1 MTALFPDDVVEYVK
15 MDNHSDY
22 IKEDMIKCLDDIQ
35 NDICNKENRETLSGL
50 GLLKNEISA
59 EIRKM
64 RFKEYYSVQVGIT
77 CSDEDPFME
86 EGFTLI
92 HSMKFYRVAIDLNFE
107 EVSVIRDILERTAFH
122 NSLGPEA
129 DYASN
134 LVAKFRKNIY

>member
-1 MTALFPDDVVEYVK
+1 
-15 MDNHSDY
+15 
-22 IKEDMIKCLDDIQ
+22 MIKCLDDIQ

-50 GLLKNEISA
+50 GLLKNEIAA

-77 CSDEDPFME
+77 CFDEDPFME

-107 EVSVIRDILERTAFH
+107 EVSVTQ
-122 NSLGPEA
+122 
-129 DYASN
+129 
-134 LVAKFRKNIY
+134 FRLHTHIGQ